1 VGVDSALVER
11 EENIMTGALRFT
23 GTRVPLKSLLDY
35 LQRSSWPAGFIED
48 FPSVSRDHAV
58 AVLEAARQIVATDAS
73 AA

>member
-1 VGVDSALVER
+1 MDSAFLKR
-11 EENIMTGALRFT
+11 DPNNMSDALRFT

-35 LQRSSWPAGFIED
+35 LQRSSWPVGFIED

-58 AVLEAARQIVATDAS
+58 AVLEAAREIVATDAS